1 MHICTVTIALYRII
15 LFYSFSPLS
24 LNRLFLSLLLISSM
38 SRKKKKTLPSTTA
51 TQRPPPKPIHYNI
64 IKIQTQSTQ
73 KKKKKS
79 KHNQPKI
86 NGNQLKPIQIQLKS
100 TKTNL
105 QQKMQQQT
113 HLENP
118 NQPKTQDVAAM
129 EDWVE
134 CLLLP

>member
-1 MHICTVTIALYRII
+1 MHICTVTVALYRII

-24 LNRLFLSLLLISSM
+24 LNRLFLSLPLISSM

-73 KKKKKS
+73 KKKS

>member
-1 MHICTVTIALYRII
+1 MHICTVTVAFYRII

-24 LNRLFLSLLLISSM
+24 LNRLFLSLQCPGRRRRPCPAPLQPNDHHQNPSITTSSK
-38 SRKKKKTLPSTTA
+38 SKHNQP
-51 TQRPPPKPIHYNI
+51 
-64 IKIQTQSTQ
+64 
-73 KKKKKS
+73 KKKS